1 MQYEVNISID
11 NEGLKKI
18 YDAYK
23 CVTFVKSQSLT
34 RGLLFNLPIAWL
46 SFQPLQ
52 ENQVAWQGSYYVYA
66 TSTILRYGSTISM
79 SSLTESE
86 ALRGAVYIFAQGHF
100 TTSAGGMASAYNISN
115 QMERGS
121 FSFGLAQSALV
132 NNVQVLA
139 PLSALPLLYNEE
151 VSLMPEENIM
161 VFLSPY
167 GNNGTVIPQVSD
179 NALNLNLSSQYPSV
193 NINFDNNSNSFY
205 LI

>member
-11 NEGLKKI
+11 NEGLRKI

-23 CVTFVKSQSLT
+23 SVAFVKSLSLT
-34 RGLLFNLPIAWL
+34 NGLLFNLPIAWL

-52 ENQVAWQGSYYVYA
+52 ENQVVWQGSYYVYA
-66 TSTILRYGSTISM
+66 TSTILRYGSTIGM

-86 ALRGAVYIFAQGHF
+86 ALRGEAYIFAQGHF
-100 TTSAGGMASAYNISN
+100 TMSAGGLAGAYNISN
-115 QMERGS
+115 QMETGR

-139 PLSALPLLYNEE
+139 PLSALPLLYNEQ
-151 VSLMPEENIM
+151 VSLMPEEDIL

-167 GNNGTVIPQVSD
+167 GNNGTVIPPIAD
-179 NALNLNLSSQYPSV
+179 NALSINLSSQRPSV
-193 NINFDNNSNSFY
+193 SINFDNNTNSFY